1 MYGTVT
7 PQDTTMTFTCFDMF
21 NAMSCRSSVSHFQTE
36 SLLFSLFLR
45 FLCSS
50 VLVIDEMWKAVL
62 RLRDSKRSRTSQ
74 NSYFQVFVHLANS
87 FLSYSTDYYSS
98 LINLI
103 QQFI

>member
-1 MYGTVT
+1 MYGTVS

-21 NAMSCRSSVSHFQTE
+21 NAMSCRSLVSHFQTE
-36 SLLFSLFLR
+36 SLFLYDLVFLT

-74 NSYFQVFVHLANS
+74 ISYLNVFVFHS
-87 FLSYSTDYYSS
+87 KFIFVIE
-98 LINLI
+98 LIIIVL
-103 QQFI
+103 